1 MLGTDPLIGLVK
13 VDGKVDGTCGVWTGI
28 IPITFIFDW
37 SVEAVCL
44 HSESAVS
51 EYGFEVV
58 VEFELSIS
66 LLNWIDEQTT
76 VIAEHITG

>member
-1 MLGTDPLIGLVK
+1 MRGTDCDPSIGLP
-13 VDGKVDGTCGVWTGI
+13 KVDGTCGVWTGI

-58 VEFELSIS
+58 DVVELEFPFW
-66 LLNWIDEQTT
+66 NWIDEHTT
-76 VIAEHITG
+76 VIAERITG